1 MARATGGGRSGW
13 TDLRRP
19 MRGEVAAEWLRFVL
33 FLSLLS
39 SSSTELWVGLK
50 SGAGGV
56 VYIAKIYNPTAK
68 AKGGSWFKQKQ
79 ADENGEARC
88 CFCLT

>member
-1 MARATGGGRSGW
+1 LHRPGCAASHPEGSRQEGRQASGLEEAATASMARATGGGRSGW

-39 SSSTELWVGLK
+39 SSSTELWVE
-50 SGAGGV
+50 S
-56 VYIAKIYNPTAK
+56 
-68 AKGGSWFKQKQ
+68 
-79 ADENGEARC
+79 E
-88 CFCLT
+88 